1 MPINSTEVSY
11 GLGQMGSIFTDNT
24 SDAISAPSGKAFVA
38 IQFLQDTKFDTSGG
52 LVAIQDA
59 DNALEY
65 ITTTG
70 GLANNDPAHDTSG
83 PKGNLGIGGKIVDV
97 NNVFPRGLTIYG
109 RWSVIGLAQGSIIAY
124 IGD

>member
-1 MPINSTEVSY
+1 MAYKHNTVEY

-24 SDAISAPSGKAFVA
+24 SDAISAPPGKVFVA

-52 LVAIQDA
+52 LQATQDVDVAI
-59 DNALEY
+59 EY

-70 GLANNDPAHDTSG
+70 GLANNDAAHDTSG
-83 PKGNLGIGGKIVDV
+83 PKGILGTGGKIVDV
-97 NNVFPRGLTIYG
+97 DNVFPRGLTIYG
-109 RWSVIGLAQGSIIAY
+109 RWSAIAIAQGSIIAY